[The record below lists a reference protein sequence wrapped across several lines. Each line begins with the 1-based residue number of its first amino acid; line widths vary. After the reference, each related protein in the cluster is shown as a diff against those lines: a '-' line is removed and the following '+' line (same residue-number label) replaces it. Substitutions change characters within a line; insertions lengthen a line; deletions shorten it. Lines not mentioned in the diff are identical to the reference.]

1 MEAVSLELT
10 RRLGERFLDSGRV
23 LEGGEVPR
31 ERDEEAEQRSVVQ
44 QLSLADHWK
53 ITSIIKIHC
62 LVAM

>member
-31 ERDEEAEQRSVVQ
+31 DHDEEAEQ
-44 QLSLADHWK
+44 
-53 ITSIIKIHC
+53 
-62 LVAM
+62 